1 MPIYTFRDKNTNQE
15 FTEMMSIS
23 SKEKYLQEN
32 SHIEQVITVPNFADS
47 VSIGV
52 TKPPIDFQRGVLD
65 RIKSSVP
72 GANKNTIEKRW
83 TIPKEV

>member
-1 MPIYTFRDKNTNQE
+1 MPIYTFRNTKTNE
-15 FTEMMSIS
+15 EYTEMMSIS

-32 SHIEQVITVPNFADS
+32 SHIEQVITVPNFADA
-47 VSIGV
+47 VSLGV
-52 TKPPIDFQRGVLD
+52 TKPPADFQKHVLG
-65 RIKSSVP
+65 RVKAMP

>member
-1 MPIYTFRDKNTNQE
+1 MPTYTFRNKNTNEE

-23 SKEKYLQEN
+23 SREKYLQEN
-32 SHIEQVITVPNFADS
+32 PHLEQVVTIPNFVDS

-52 TKPPIDFQRGVLD
+52 TQPPADFRKHVLG
-65 RIKSSVP
+65 RIKEIP
-72 GANKNTIEKRW
+72 GANKSQVEKRW